1 MSITSDDIAFIEDLF
16 APLGTITHRKMMG
29 GLTIYCDGQVFSILD
44 SANTLYLKAKGDF
57 ANQIADAG
65 AVQFG
70 ADTGKTMGY
79 WTMPEAALDDEY
91 LARDWATRALSEL

>member
-1 MSITSDDIAFIEDLF
+1 MSISSDDIIYIQDLF

-44 SANTLYLKAKGDF
+44 SASTLYLKAKGAF
-57 ANQIADAG
+57 AANMAAAG

-70 ADTGKTMGY
+70 ADSGKVMGY
-79 WTMPEAALDDEY
+79 WTMPEAALDDDE
-91 LARDWATRALSEL
+91 LARDWAVRALNEL

>member
-1 MSITSDDIAFIEDLF
+1 MSISSDDIIYIQDLF

-44 SANTLYLKAKGDF
+44 SANTLYLKAKGAF
-57 ANQIADAG
+57 AANMAAGG

-70 ADTGKTMGY
+70 ADSGKVMGY
-79 WTMPEAALDDEY
+79 WTMPEAALDDDE
-91 LARDWATRALSEL
+91 LARDWAVRALNEL

>member
-1 MSITSDDIAFIEDLF
+1 MSISGDDIAFIEDLF

-44 SANTLYLKAKGDF
+44 SAGTLYLKASGAF
-57 ANQIADAG
+57 AADMAATG

-70 ADTGKTMGY
+70 ADSGKVMGY
-79 WTMPEAALDDEY
+79 WTMPEAALDDDD
-91 LARDWATRALSEL
+91 LARDWAGRALNEL

>member
-1 MSITSDDIAFIEDLF
+1 MSISADDIAFIEDLF

-44 SANTLYLKAKGDF
+44 SANTLYLKAKGT
-57 ANQIADAG
+57 IAADMAAAG

-70 ADTGKTMGY
+70 ADSGKVMGY
-79 WTMPEAALDDEY
+79 WTMPEAALDDDE
-91 LARDWATRALSEL
+91 LARHWAARALNEL